1 MPANAAVESEW
12 KEFLPEPQTTW
23 MKTFFK
29 IPSDKPTNTL
39 VAIMDEQHG
48 GFTRRIFMNGNC
60 LDPPYESLASALR
73 ISKHSYPKTRIVLL
87 VHDGRQGLDRDMV
100 GTIYQT
106 YGLNPLFLSSHF
118 LWDFA
123 NRKCVH
129 NPSGRDLPSDE
140 PFTLAHSDEFLQLE
154 YMGAQLSAI
163 IVENVKPST
172 SKPILP
178 VSLIQ

>member
-1 MPANAAVESEW
+1 MMGV
-12 KEFLPEPQTTW
+12 T
-23 MKTFFK
+23 
-29 IPSDKPTNTL
+29 
-39 VAIMDEQHG
+39 
-48 GFTRRIFMNGNC
+48 
-60 LDPPYESLASALR
+60 
-73 ISKHSYPKTRIVLL
+73 
-87 VHDGRQGLDRDMV
+87 DMV

-106 YGLNPLFLSSHF
+106 YDLNPLFLSGHF

-129 NPSGRDLPSDE
+129 NPSGRDQPSDE

-172 SKPILP
+172 SKGILP
-178 VSLIQ
+178 MFLIQ